1 MRNSNPLSALLA
13 GVIAFVVTYV
23 VLLILAAV
31 FDAVALGQVANVIER
46 FTWLISLLVGLVVGW
61 QRWNGRTF

>member
-31 FDAVALGQVANVIER
+31 FDAVSLEQVAAVINR

-61 QRWNGRTF
+61 QRWNGVR